1 MDFIIK
7 TDAVLHTDGR
17 GFWTDVKGT
26 VKLVKLVM
34 HYVNADGNYGELRVY
49 FDPKTWDVSENGF
62 INTDPKFM
70 LELRDFLI
78 SLGLAGMSV
87 DYSDEEDLQGD
98 DYVSCDVNEDFIN
111 SWKMWEKL
119 NPNRVYDWNNV
130 KFKKDTLSWLMEKI
144 KSDLKLAVD
153 IVLRLKKLKCPWP
166 ELQII
171 QKNLELARIKKLAGL

>member
-34 HYVNADGNYGELRVY
+34 HYINADRDYVEFRVY
-49 FDPKTWDVSENGF
+49 FDPKTWDVSENGL
-62 INTDPKFM
+62 IYTDPKFM

-78 SLGLAGMSV
+78 SLGLAGINV
-87 DYSDEEDLQGD
+87 DYSEQSMQGD
-98 DYVSCDVNEDFIN
+98 DYVSCDVNAEFIN

-119 NPNRVYDWNNV
+119 NPNRTYDWDDI
-130 KFKKDTLSWLMEKI
+130 KFKKETLSWLIEKT
-144 KSDLKLAVD
+144 KSDPVFAVK
-153 IVLRLKKLKCPWP
+153 IVQRLNKLKCPWS
-166 ELQII
+166 ELKII
-171 QKNLELARIKKLAGL
+171 ERNLNLSRVKKLAGL